1 MDFNGCF
8 MRNRAKFTKYLNKN
22 QNFLEK
28 LLEVIYNSFISE
40 SISFFEIIYSSSFNT
55 FSSLRAPPFYC

>member
-1 MDFNGCF
+1 MYYMDFNGYF

-28 LLEVIYNSFISE
+28 LLEVIYNSFI
-40 SISFFEIIYSSSFNT
+40 FATKLNGNT
-55 FSSLRAPPFYC
+55 PTHY